1 LNRLAV
7 FSALLAALLLAT
19 TTYASAAT
27 LWDFMIKAEFEESQ
41 IHLNEK
47 PVISGVVLDQAS
59 KPVSGAEVKIRFA
72 GVSVSTTTGD
82 DGKFHYEFGQ
92 QTTSGV
98 FSVVISA
105 TKDDLK
111 GFARTTLKVGNEFS
125 TFDEIYYKQLAQNKT
140 KSASAP
146 APYEVLKL
154 KNYEK
159 FLEEQ
164 NKKLQKQYDIEA
176 RKLAMDEKRD
186 VAMLKLEQALRE
198 RPVGPGVYGGL
209 AYKDYMAKL
218 DPRIK
223 NTIASQLNYTKQLQE
238 EARQAM
244 KQVLD
249 NGGSLQDA
257 RKIYFEK
264 LSITKEKLLEV
275 NDKNNTKGYSKTLK
289 SEDKKINSKKV
300 KGLTLN
306 KYLK

>member
-7 FSALLAALLLAT
+7 FSALLAVLLLAT
-19 TTYASAAT
+19 TTWASAAT

-47 PVISGVVLDQAS
+47 PVISGIVLDHAS
-59 KPVSGAEVKIRFA
+59 KPVPGAEVKIRFA
-72 GVSVSTTTGD
+72 GVSVSTTTD
-82 DGKFHYEFGQ
+82 DNGKFRYEFDQ

-98 FSVVISA
+98 FSVVVSA
-105 TKDDLK
+105 TKDNLK
-111 GFARTTLKVGNEFS
+111 GFTRVTLKVGNEFS
-125 TFDEIYYKQLAQNKT
+125 TFDEIYYKHLAQNKT
-140 KSASAP
+140 TSAP
-146 APYEVLKL
+146 TPYEVLKL

-176 RKLAMDEKRD
+176 RKLAIEEKRD
-186 VAMLKLEQALRE
+186 LARLKLEQALQE

-209 AYKDYMAKL
+209 AYNDYMAKI

-238 EARQAM
+238 EARQVM

-257 RKIYFEK
+257 RKAYFEK
-264 LSITKEKLLEV
+264 LSITKDGLHEI
-275 NDKNNTKGYSKTLK
+275 NDKNNTKNYSKTLK

-300 KGLTLN
+300 KGLSLN

>member
-1 LNRLAV
+1 
-7 FSALLAALLLAT
+7 
-19 TTYASAAT
+19 
-27 LWDFMIKAEFEESQ
+27 MIKAEFEESE
-41 IHLNEK
+41 IHINEK
-47 PVISGVVLDQAS
+47 PVISGLVLDQAS

-72 GVSVSTTTGD
+72 GVSVSTTTGN
-82 DGKFHYEFGQ
+82 DGKFHHEFDQ
-92 QTTSGV
+92 QTTSGI

-105 TKDDLK
+105 TKGDLK

-125 TFDEIYYKQLAQNKT
+125 TFDELYYKQLAENKT
-140 KSASAP
+140 KSVSAP
-146 APYEVLKL
+146 ATYELLKL

-176 RKLAMDEKRD
+176 RKLVIEEKRNM
-186 VAMLKLEQALRE
+186 AKLKLEQTLQE

-223 NTIASQLNYTKQLQE
+223 STIASQLNYTKQLQE

-244 KQVLD
+244 KEVLD
-249 NGGSLQDA
+249 SGGSLQDA
-257 RKIYFEK
+257 RKAYFEK
-264 LSITKEKLLEV
+264 LSITREDLLEV
-275 NDKNNTKGYSKTLK
+275 NDKNNTKNYSKTLK

-306 KYLK
+306 KHLK